1 MQYTVFMSTDFLA
14 IGDLVID
21 DFIRLK
27 DASVHCNI
35 NNEDCEICMRWGDK
49 IPYEFVISI
58 PAVGNSANA
67 AVSASRLGLSSALR
81 AYVGDDEQGAQCF
94 DSLKKDNVSTEFVER
109 VSGKHTNH
117 HYVLWYE
124 DNRTILVKHES
135 FDYTVPQMNAPKW
148 IYLSSLGE
156 NSEPYHEQWMAYI
169 DKHPETKLA
178 FQPGTYQ
185 IAFSQDKK
193 DYWAGHADDYAALYK
208 RTDIFFCNKEEA
220 EKILGLPT
228 GQDMKELLSKIRAL
242 GPKIA
247 VITDDRRGAY
257 AMDESHAWFIPMY
270 PQPPAYEKTGAGD
283 AFASSVTAAL
293 ALGKPLEEALLWGPI
308 NSMSV
313 VSKVG
318 AQEGLLSREK
328 LEEYLKVAPAE
339 YTLQSL

>member
-1 MQYTVFMSTDFLA
+1 MSIDFLA

-49 IPYEFVISI
+49 IPYEFVVPI

-67 AVSASRLGLSSALR
+67 AVAAVRLGLNSALR
-81 AYVGDDEQGAQCF
+81 AYVGDDEQGEQCF
-94 DSLKKDNVSTEFVER
+94 TSLKKDNVSTEFVEKQ
-109 VSGKHTNH
+109 SGKKTNH

-135 FDYTVPQMNAPKW
+135 FDYAVPNMSEPPKW
-148 IYLSSLGE
+148 LYLSSLGE
-156 NSEPYHEQWMAYI
+156 NSLPYHQALI
-169 DKHPETKLA
+169 DALPHWKDTKLA

-185 IAFSQDKK
+185 MQFGRD
-193 DYWAGHADDYAALYK
+193 ALKGIYE

-220 EKILGLPT
+220 ERILELGA
-228 GQDMKELLSKIRAL
+228 GQDMKELLTKIRAL
-242 GPKIA
+242 GPKVA

-257 AMDESHAWFIPMY
+257 AMDESHAWYVPMY

-313 VSKVG
+313 VSKIG

-328 LEEYLKVAPAE
+328 LEEYLKNAPAE
-339 YTLQSL
+339 YKLQNL